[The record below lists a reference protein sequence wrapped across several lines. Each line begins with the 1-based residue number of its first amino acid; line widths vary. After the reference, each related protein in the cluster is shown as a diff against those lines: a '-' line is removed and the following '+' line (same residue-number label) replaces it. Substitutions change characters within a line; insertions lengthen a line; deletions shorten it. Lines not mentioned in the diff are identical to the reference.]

1 MKNSR
6 LLLLTILLLF
16 FSLKVF
22 SQEPRIPKFGKDLM
36 EHLSMTSCSI
46 DSSAHA
52 VIIFDNGES
61 NIKYNKEQGHF
72 YVEIVRHT
80 RIKILDKE
88 GLKWADFSIP
98 LYKSKK
104 SSEKLQIIKGTT
116 YNLRNGKIEKSKLSR
131 NSQFL
136 EEISDRLTLAKFT
149 MPQVK
154 EGSVIEFSYVVHSD
168 FTYTL
173 QHWEFQ
179 SDIPTLIS
187 NYSVVIPEYFKYN
200 HRMGGYEKINF
211 EERTGRETINFK
223 EVTEAAGLGGGRQV
237 SYNQV
242 HYKTEKHIFYG
253 YNIPKL
259 RNEPYTDNVR
269 NYQSRIDFELQ
280 YTQFPN
286 TARKLYASNWDS
298 STKELVESRNFG
310 KEIDG
315 ARFLTEEIHTIIRN
329 ISDPNEKL
337 LAVFS
342 HIQGKIK
349 WNEQYRLWTD
359 KGIRKAYN
367 DGYGNSA
374 EVNLCLIAAL
384 KEAGLDA
391 FPIALSTRSAG
402 LLHQWEI
409 SLSKLNH
416 VIAGVQ
422 MENRI
427 VTLDATKSFSAPNI
441 LPLECLNG
449 SARIIDERRADWIN
463 LNLTSHSR
471 SYDYLTLSISENNEV
486 YGSVN
491 QRFHN
496 HSALSLFNTL
506 IGDDDYDK
514 LRGTLTKRYNN
525 GAVDSIDVFQTV
537 LPSPVINVKYNA
549 RIPES
554 VIHAGNLIY
563 LSPGVGMLRD
573 SNPFVSPTRKLP
585 INFHYPFI
593 ENQVFVYNIPEGY
606 SIQELPENTSFQML
620 DGSGI
625 YIYKVDTND
634 QQLTIAVSLVINKTL
649 FIPSDYTEIREFFE
663 MLVTKNREKVV
674 LKKI

>member
-1 MKNSR
+1 MKVLR
-6 LLLLTILLLF
+6 LFILVSLLF
-16 FSLKVF
+16 LVTTKVI
-22 SQEPRIPKFGKDLM
+22 SQAPRVPKFGKELM
-36 EHLSMTSCSI
+36 EQLHMTSCSI

-52 VIIFDNGES
+52 VVLFDNGES
-61 NIKYNKEQGHF
+61 NIKYDKAKGRF
-72 YVEIVRHT
+72 YVEIKRHT

-88 GLKWADFSIP
+88 GLGWADFSIP
-98 LYKSKK
+98 LYKSKN
-104 SSEKLQIIKGTT
+104 SREKLEIIKGTT
-116 YNLRNGKIEKSKLSR
+116 YNLKNGKVVKTKLSR
-131 NSQFL
+131 KAQFS
-136 EEISDRLTLAKFT
+136 EEVSDKLTLAKFT

-154 EGSVIEFSYVVHSD
+154 VGSVVEFSYLVKSD
-168 FTYTL
+168 FAYTL

-179 SDIPTLIS
+179 TSIPTLVS
-187 NYSVVIPEYFKYN
+187 NYKVTIPEYYKYN
-200 HRMGGYEKINF
+200 QRMSGYEML
-211 EERTGRETINFK
+211 ETEVQTSRETITFQNIS
-223 EVTEAAGLGGGRQV
+223 APNGLGKRDV
-237 SYNQV
+237 SYNDV
-242 HYKTEKHIFYG
+242 HYKTEIHNFYG

-259 RNEPYTDNVR
+259 RNEPFTDNVR

-280 YTQFPN
+280 YTEFPN

-298 STKELVESRNFG
+298 STKELIESRNFG

-315 ARFLTEEIHTIIRN
+315 ARFLTEDIQSIIKELTD
-329 ISDPNEKL
+329 SNEKL

-349 WNEQYRLWTD
+349 WNDQYRLWTD
-359 KGIRKAYN
+359 KGIRKAYI

-374 EVNLCLIAAL
+374 EVNLCLVASLKAA
-384 KEAGLDA
+384 GFDA

-402 LLHQWEI
+402 LIHQWEV

-427 VTLDATKSFSAPNI
+427 VTLDATNSFSAPNI

-463 LNLTSHSR
+463 LNPTSHSR

-496 HSALSLFNTL
+496 HSALSLYNTL

-549 RIPES
+549 TISES
-554 VIHAGNLIY
+554 VIYAGDLIY
-563 LSPGVGMLRD
+563 LSPGVGLLRD

-606 SIQELPENTSFQML
+606 SIQDLPENTSFQML

-625 YIYKVDTND
+625 YSYKVETND
-634 QQLTIAVSLVINKTL
+634 QQLTIAVNLVINKIL
-649 FIPSDYTEIREFFE
+649 FIPSDYNEIREFFE

-674 LKKI
+674 FKKI